1 MKLVFENEN
10 EKQNA
15 IAPFLSNEIFPDDIA
30 QSINGKLPDEC
41 CKNGKRTCVG
51 CWDNF
56 FTWQEQ
62 LGNIVIEKEE

>member
-15 IAPFLSNEIFPDDIA
+15 IAPFLSNKIYPEDIT

-41 CKNGKRTCVG
+41 CKNGKRTCVE
-51 CWDNF
+51 C
-56 FTWQEQ
+56 
-62 LGNIVIEKEE
+62 